1 MVDGSVEN
9 AVRRDAGLGHRWRA
23 SETTVRRRAAAS
35 CLARCAHCDPLPQP
49 RSWRVRGGSR
59 RVPGYTAEAVRPRRQ
74 DRCPK
79 GVGPHP
85 RPGTPRGLGHTQD
98 PAPRRGLDHTQD
110 QAPPGGWATL
120 RTRHPEGG
128 WAAPR
133 LGHPEGVGRRNG
145 PQLAQR
151 VSQLA
156 AERTPDSPGGPAPP
170 VAGLRDNGAAPRGG
184 KLSRSLRSLRP
195 IAAASV
201 VAGPRRFP
209 EGAWIHR
216 RGGPATTP
224 GPVPEG
230 GWTTPKTRHPQGV
243 GPHSGA
249 GTPTGVGP
257 HPKPSTP
264 QGLGDTD
271 APATRRGFDP

>member
-1 MVDGSVEN
+1 
-9 AVRRDAGLGHRWRA
+9 
-23 SETTVRRRAAAS
+23 
-35 CLARCAHCDPLPQP
+35 
-49 RSWRVRGGSR
+49 
-59 RVPGYTAEAVRPRRQ
+59 
-74 DRCPK
+74 
-79 GVGPHP
+79 
-85 RPGTPRGLGHTQD
+85 
-98 PAPRRGLDHTQD
+98 
-110 QAPPGGWATL
+110 TL

-133 LGHPEGVGRRNG
+133 LGHPEGVGCGNG
-145 PQLAQR
+145 AQLAQR

-156 AERTPDSPGGPAPP
+156 AERTPDSPGGTAPP

-201 VAGPRRFP
+201 VAGPRWFP

-243 GPHSGA
+243 GPHSGP

-257 HPKPSTP
+257 HPRPSTP
-264 QGLGDTD
+264 RGLGHTQDP
-271 APATRRGFDP
+271 APRRRLDHTQDQAPPGGWATLRTRHPEGGWTTPKAGHPQGVGCGNGAQLAQRVSQLTAERTPD